1 MIHRVWQESTKTTRS
16 TNVGSRRHTFAVARP
31 WNGGSNHLKTARP
44 DMHAR
49 SVLRIIATASIL
61 AGCTTLPEGPGM
73 TAQGKPEDGLLRLA
87 SDIEAHGQPEAA
99 LPIYQRAVSVAGE
112 TPDAYVSFGD
122 ACLRA
127 GRLNEAKQAYR
138 ASLAKA
144 PDNADALLGLGSVMV
159 RQGKPEAGI
168 DALAKAAPVL
178 KTAVAYD
185 RLGVAQTLAG
195 QLPQARASFGTAV
208 ELAPGDLD
216 IRTNQALAAALAD
229 DGDAAVTSMRE
240 IVHSPVAEPRHRRDF
255 VVVLGMTGHP
265 AEAES
270 DAALGDLSKKE
281 VRSLLAR
288 ANSIRGLT
296 NAKAR
301 ATALGAIA
309 G

>member
-1 MIHRVWQESTKTTRS
+1 M
-16 TNVGSRRHTFAVARP
+16 
-31 WNGGSNHLKTARP
+31 
-44 DMHAR
+44 DAR
-49 SVLRIIATASIL
+49 SVLRIIVMASIL
-61 AGCTTLPEGPGM
+61 AGCTTLPEGAAV
-73 TAQGKPEDGLLRLA
+73 TDQGKPEGKPEDSLLRLA
-87 SDIEAHGQPEAA
+87 SDIEAHGEREAA

-112 TPDAYVSFGD
+112 TPDAYVHFGD

-127 GRLNEAKQAYR
+127 GRLDEATKAYR

-159 RQGKPEAGI
+159 RQGKPEAGV
-168 DALAKAAPVL
+168 DALAKAAPLL

-208 ELAPGDLD
+208 ELAPEDLD

-229 DGDAAVTSMRE
+229 DGDAAVTTMRE
-240 IVHSPVAEPRHRRDF
+240 IVHSPVAESRHRRDY
-255 VVVLGMTGHP
+255 VVVLGMTGHH

-270 DAALGDLSKKE
+270 DAALGDMSKTE
-281 VRSLLAR
+281 VRHLLAR
-288 ANSIRGLT
+288 AQSIRGLT
-296 NAKAR
+296 GAKAR